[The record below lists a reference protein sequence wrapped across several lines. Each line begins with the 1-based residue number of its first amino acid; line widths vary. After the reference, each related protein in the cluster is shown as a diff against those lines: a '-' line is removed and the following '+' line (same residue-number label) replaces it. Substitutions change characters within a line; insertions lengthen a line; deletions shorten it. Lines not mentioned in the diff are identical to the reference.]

1 MLLFELG
8 IVSSMLAFPFIIPF
22 ISLVQDFLI
31 SELKVNNNIFLVGA
45 VVFFGQ
51 TFSLILYYISMEL
64 QKKNKVIKK
73 VEDIILVNTFEIDSS
88 TNQQLIK
95 NSTKYAN
102 LYIILTCVLE
112 FFLYVL
118 MVIFLSNVELELIYC
133 EVFIC
138 NFCGL
143 EVNTKKMIEARYTV
157 EGEIEKK
164 ALQDLEQKTNLE
176 KKNSINDDDKIY

>member
-31 SELKVNNNIFLVGA
+31 SELKVKNHIFLVGA

-73 VEDIILVNTFEIDSS
+73 VEDIILVKTF
-88 TNQQLIK
+88 
-95 NSTKYAN
+95 
-102 LYIILTCVLE
+102 
-112 FFLYVL
+112 
-118 MVIFLSNVELELIYC
+118 
-133 EVFIC
+133 
-138 NFCGL
+138 
-143 EVNTKKMIEARYTV
+143 
-157 EGEIEKK
+157 
-164 ALQDLEQKTNLE
+164 
-176 KKNSINDDDKIY
+176 

>member
-1 MLLFELG
+1 
-8 IVSSMLAFPFIIPF
+8 
-22 ISLVQDFLI
+22 
-31 SELKVNNNIFLVGA
+31 
-45 VVFFGQ
+45 
-51 TFSLILYYISMEL
+51 MEL

-118 MVIFLSNVELELIYC
+118 MVIFLSNVELEL
-133 EVFIC
+133 
-138 NFCGL
+138 
-143 EVNTKKMIEARYTV
+143 
-157 EGEIEKK
+157 
-164 ALQDLEQKTNLE
+164 NLL
-176 KKNSINDDDKIY
+176 